1 MIVLSFFDA
10 VSDWGS
16 FSSGVISISES
27 ELLEP
32 KVVDG
37 FVRLLRNRLRLKLPD
52 CVEIFTIAVL
62 LSGLSGVTVEKI
74 WAICLQC
81 EISKKK
87 TFWIDK
93 KLNNLNWALE
103 NEVVSSQWSCKAYV
117 RFILQLLRK
126 KIKQLRSQS
135 AKTDHKVDQGRP
147 IWPELIKRSKSCLL
161 SSKVEI
167 LTLFDPQNHRKKTVN
182 PIN

>member
-37 FVRLLRNRLRLKLPD
+37 FVRLLKIRLRLKLPD

-62 LSGLSGVTVEKI
+62 LSVYLV
-74 WAICLQC
+74 
-81 EISKKK
+81 
-87 TFWIDK
+87 
-93 KLNNLNWALE
+93 
-103 NEVVSSQWSCKAYV
+103 
-117 RFILQLLRK
+117 LQLKKFEPYACNVKYRK
-126 KIKQLRSQS
+126 N
-135 AKTDHKVDQGRP
+135 
-147 IWPELIKRSKSCLL
+147 
-161 SSKVEI
+161 I
-167 LTLFDPQNHRKKTVN
+167 LDW
-182 PIN
+182 